1 MLQTPHIPRPAQLES
16 VVLTHLAQGAGITTE
31 LLSSLHCLLSWDT
44 DPRIYPGHL
53 CFPAGFSILPF
64 PMVDRSPDLQLLCQ
78 ERSRAGLPAGCTSL
92 RHTRQEARPLLVL
105 SETEGSVLSPACS
118 EHTSAGRRTAKEF
131 SVAPWRRPR
140 LDFIVGRV
148 FLAILLLSRLL
159 PKSPSELL
167 PQRTLSPVS
176 LVHTTGL
183 TWQWGS
189 LCLGAM
195 GAALWPPG

>member
-1 MLQTPHIPRPAQLES
+1 MKTICFKSKFQILLGTERPFLGF
-16 VVLTHLAQGAGITTE
+16 LTETQMVAGHSI
-31 LLSSLHCLLSWDT
+31 SS
-44 DPRIYPGHL
+44 G
-53 CFPAGFSILPF
+53 
-64 PMVDRSPDLQLLCQ
+64 SPDLQLLCQ

-118 EHTSAGRRTAKEF
+118 ERTSAGRRTAKEF